1 MLILTSALIV
11 LKKVGSTIHCS
22 RLLYRQSY
30 IKWDLR
36 YTGLDQCIDSP
47 TYRRTYDTLVS
58 TRVSIVLH
66 KVGLMMHWPRL
77 VYRQPYKKQDLRYAA
92 LDQCI
97 DSPTK
102 SRTYDTDTLVSTSV
116 SIVLYRVGLTTHW
129 SRLAH
134 RQSFI
139 TQDLRCTGLDHCI
152 NSPIVEQNQWFVGL
166 KTAKNSPVGLSTRH
180 VGLLIHSV
188 GLQICRAIARRNI
201 DTDSFQR
208 RSYTERFV

>member
-11 LKKVGSTIHCS
+11 LQKVGPTIHCS

-47 TYRRTYDTLVS
+47 TYSRTYDTLVS

-77 VYRQPYKKQDLRYAA
+77 VYRQPYKKQDLRYTA

-102 SRTYDTDTLVSTSV
+102 SRTYDTLFSTSV
-116 SIVLYRVGLTTHW
+116 SIVLNRVGLTTHW
-129 SRLAH
+129 SRLAY
-134 RQSFI
+134 RQSYI
-139 TQDLRCTGLDHCI
+139 TQDLSI
-152 NSPIVEQNQWFVGL
+152 NSPIVEQDQWFIGL

-180 VGLLIHSV
+180 VGLLMHSI
-188 GLQICRAIARRNI
+188 GLYICRAIARRNI

-208 RSYTERFV
+208 RCYTERFV